1 MKEELQT
8 IIQEIEKELKF
19 RTDFIEFKI
28 GKAEDIEERKFGYTN
43 EGYQYIWEIGYG
55 TPDVITEAEKILIR
69 YFRDE
74 SPYKDRCKNMQEGG
88 GNPKANKL
96 YLAAKP
102 DKLVYDNLL
111 DDYVDIGSLPIN
123 INKEET
129 DNTNLNQ

>member
-19 RTDFIEFKI
+19 RTDLIEFKI
-28 GKAEDIEERKFGYTN
+28 GKTDDIEDRKFGYKK
-43 EGYQYIWEIGYG
+43 EGYPYIWEIGYG
-55 TPDVITEAEKILIR
+55 TSDVITEAEKILIR

-74 SPYKDRCKNMQEGG
+74 SPYKDRCKNEQEGG

-102 DKLVYDNLL
+102 DKLDFDNLL
-111 DDYVDIGSLPIN
+111 DDYVNIGSLPIDIEEDTGN
-123 INKEET
+123 INSK
-129 DNTNLNQ
+129 